1 MSDQLTLDI
10 KHPSPSQRK
19 VLAVLE
25 AADGEWV
32 SGAELNRHLFAYSQ
46 RIGEL
51 LELGYPIERQRNG
64 GDGLGAYRLVTR

>member
-1 MSDQLTLDI
+1 MEQMELGM
-10 KHPSPSQRK
+10 KFPSPSQYK

-32 SGAELNRHLFAYSQ
+32 SGEELNRHLFAYSQ

-51 LELGYPIERQRNG
+51 INLGYPIERQRNG